1 MAFNPLEEKGLAL
14 DDQIRSWLEANVE
27 PFDPDTVHPYT
38 RCRVI
43 VMNGIEV
50 EGVLFIHPSAR
61 TPTRGCSGSWRIPV
75 RRPSAAE
82 GRELAARRAGGRW
95 GRRSPTNRW

>member
-50 EGVLFIHPSAR
+50 EGRRFIHPSAR
-61 TPTRGCSGSWRIPV
+61 HTNTGLQRQ
-75 RRPSAAE
+75 
-82 GRELAARRAGGRW
+82 LAYPGTATVSS
-95 GRRSPTNRW
+95 RRS